1 MRKYLLSILI
11 LCCGIVVTA
20 QKSEK
25 IKISGSAKNNKGAK
39 IVLEYFDFHNNP
51 KIDSVD
57 IDKSG
62 NFKIV
67 SNINTYGFYRLLSG
81 DSKILLVLKPG
92 EDIKIDVDFN
102 EAFGL
107 LKSKGSD
114 EISQMIEFKKTEDD
128 YKAILDSIY
137 NLFQSYNNQGITEH
151 NLSLQENFAKTE
163 KEKFDAFAEIIKSKP
178 NLLSNLIFVEHLPFA
193 NYFWAYDTV
202 CTSLKDNFSDN
213 IFFKEL
219 QKKIIPEKHI
229 NIGQVAPDIA
239 LADTNGNIVKLS
251 SLRGKYVLIDFWAS
265 WCGPCRRE
273 NPNLVNVYN
282 KYKDKG
288 FEIYAVSLDRS
299 RDGWIN
305 AIHKDNLTWFHVSDL
320 KYWESEAAALY
331 GVKGIPFTVLLDPEG
346 KIMNKGIRSQELD
359 LILESVLK

>member
-1 MRKYLLSILI
+1 MK
-11 LCCGIVVTA
+11 
-20 QKSEK
+20 
-25 IKISGSAKNNKGAK
+25 
-39 IVLEYFDFHNNP
+39 EY
-51 KIDSVD
+51 
-57 IDKSG
+57 
-62 NFKIV
+62 
-67 SNINTYGFYRLLSG
+67 
-81 DSKILLVLKPG
+81 
-92 EDIKIDVDFN
+92 
-102 EAFGL
+102 
-107 LKSKGSD
+107 
-114 EISQMIEFKKTEDD
+114 
-128 YKAILDSIY
+128 
-137 NLFQSYNNQGITEH
+137 
-151 NLSLQENFAKTE
+151 
-163 KEKFDAFAEIIKSKP
+163 
-178 NLLSNLIFVEHLPFA
+178 
-193 NYFWAYDTV
+193 
-202 CTSLKDNFSDN
+202 FSDN

-239 LADTNGNIVKLS
+239 LADTNGNIIKLS